1 VFAAKGDV
9 FAVTGMADSAASRDT
24 CRMRTLM
31 RLSLTAS
38 AALAIWIA
46 LPHTS
51 IHADSG
57 PSYTN
62 DGEMRRP
69 ENYREWA
76 YLSTGFDM
84 SYAPNAEPGHHMFD
98 NVFVNPEAWRAFQ
111 KTGAWPD
118 KTVLVLEVRGAEAK
132 GSINQSGN
140 FQAASVMGVEVH
152 VKDESRFQGKW
163 AFFGFREGKT
173 TAKMIAQTEDCYS
186 CHADHGAVDTTFVQF
201 YPTLM
206 PLAREK
212 GTLAKTYVKENIH

>member
-1 VFAAKGDV
+1 
-9 FAVTGMADSAASRDT
+9 
-24 CRMRTLM
+24 MRTLI
-31 RLSLTAS
+31 RISLTAS

-46 LPHTS
+46 LPHS
-51 IHADSG
+51 PIHADSG
-57 PSYTN
+57 PSFTN

-69 ENYREWA
+69 ENYREWV

-84 SYAPNAEPGHHMFD
+84 SYVPNAQADHHMFD

-111 KTGAWPD
+111 KTGTWPD
-118 KTVLVLEVRGAEAK
+118 KTMLVLEARGAEEK

-140 FQAASVMGVEVH
+140 FQAASVMGLEVH

-163 AFFGFREGKT
+163 AFFGFPEGKT
-173 TAKMIAQTEDCYS
+173 TAKMVAQTEDCYS
-186 CHADHGAVDTTFVQF
+186 CHADHGAMDTTFVQF

-212 GTLAKTYVKENIH
+212 GTLAASYVKENAR

>member
-1 VFAAKGDV
+1 
-9 FAVTGMADSAASRDT
+9 
-24 CRMRTLM
+24 MRTFI
-31 RLSLTAS
+31 RISLTAS

-46 LPHTS
+46 LAQSPT
-51 IHADSG
+51 HADSG
-57 PSYTN
+57 PSFTN

-69 ENYREWA
+69 ENYREWV

-84 SYAPNAEPGHHMFD
+84 SYVPNAQAGHHMFD

-111 KTGAWPD
+111 KTGTWPD
-118 KTVLVLEVRGAEAK
+118 KTMLVLEARGAEAK

-140 FQAASVMGVEVH
+140 FQAASVMGLEVH

-163 AFFGFREGKT
+163 AFFGFPEGKT

-212 GTLAKTYVKENIH
+212 RTLAASYVKENAR